1 MLVKDLRA
9 LISDLDDDAV
19 VLMGSPGIIRS
30 TYVRPIK
37 FYSLGNNGEVE
48 ILTLMDEQLPGFEPS
63 KKI

>member
-9 LISDLDDDAV
+9 LISDLDDSTV
-19 VLMGSPGIIRS
+19 VLMGSRGIIRA
-30 TYVRPIK
+30 TYVRPIN
-37 FYSLGNNGEVE
+37 FYSIGNTGEVE